1 MLYSMMLGVIS
12 LMSLHITLTSGIL
25 RLNTYKQLC
34 DDSEDYPYMSL
45 RSVHSRNSIECVA
58 LCQQD
63 DQCSSVHYHNNQCS
77 LFIGNE
83 TSCDERTV
91 PRTAGHKYLEKVSS
105 NWCSN
110 GGQMTVNETECV
122 CTSDQYQGKFCQI
135 GKQYICHTISKP
147 LGKQTFTDATVHPE
161 KVQYVRV
168 SPFPMISGLIIVE
181 LCDRERSFNM
191 NQDFKTF
198 TSTFSLTLI

>member
-1 MLYSMMLGVIS
+1 MLIEIALFVCFCLESIHGNV
-12 LMSLHITLTSGIL
+12 
-25 RLNTYKQLC
+25 RLNGYK
-34 DDSEDYPYMSL
+34 DDCSHIDTSPYHIIRETET
-45 RSVHSRNSIECVA
+45 RSSIECVS

-110 GGQMTVNETECV
+110 GGQMIGNKCQ
-122 CTSDQYQGKFCQI
+122 CTSSQYAGQFCQI
-135 GKQYICHTISKP
+135 GKIRK
-147 LGKQTFTDATVHPE
+147 
-161 KVQYVRV
+161 
-168 SPFPMISGLIIVE
+168 
-181 LCDRERSFNM
+181 
-191 NQDFKTF
+191 
-198 TSTFSLTLI
+198 

>member
-1 MLYSMMLGVIS
+1 MFKIFIVLSVVNFIEASVKVNGFKDVCPG
-12 LMSLHITLTSGIL
+12 TT
-25 RLNTYKQLC
+25 
-34 DDSEDYPYMSL
+34 DSVYASL
-45 RSVHSRNSIECVA
+45 REVESRSSIECVA

-110 GGQMTVNETECV
+110 GGEIAVNETECV
-122 CTSDQYQGKFCQI
+122 CAANQYRGNFCQI
-135 GKQYICHTISKP
+135 GKI
-147 LGKQTFTDATVHPE
+147 
-161 KVQYVRV
+161 VRCK
-168 SPFPMISGLIIVE
+168 I
-181 LCDRERSFNM
+181 
-191 NQDFKTF
+191 
-198 TSTFSLTLI
+198 FSNAKL